1 MNNHPIVLPSATLE
15 EAAGGSITV
24 EEGGIET
31 VAESTEG
38 DQGTSTAGDSL
49 SATLGEDSSELCE
62 DLSHCEMFLLRVS
75 GVDEENEEMED
86 EGDCCVPQVE

>member
-1 MNNHPIVLPSATLE
+1 MDIHSTVPFVPAVPF
-15 EAAGGSITV
+15 TV
-24 EEGGIET
+24 EESGIET

-62 DLSHCEMFLLRVS
+62 DLSHCELLY
-75 GVDEENEEMED
+75 
-86 EGDCCVPQVE
+86 